1 MGKQNNETDEWVTF
15 ALIFTRHFTV
25 RCSLRII
32 LLTGIFL
39 TAFNLINYFDE
50 KLFHEFSM
58 QRSSFSFL
66 INENF
71 IERKKTLISI
81 FSISYSTLYF
91 CSNSMCTITR
101 KKKKKKK
108 GSCSDSTVYLTV
120 GSVQE
125 KEMVEAVTCDRSLTC
140 FQITVSRTIKKE
152 NLLIDNIL
160 NGRSYRTVFKRRFLT
175 IPISLLE
182 FSYLFVPFLTFIKH
196 FFLFP
201 LHLILLSL
209 SHIYK

>member
-58 QRSSFSFL
+58 QRRSIRSSFSFL

-101 KKKKKKK
+101 KKKKKKERELFWFNGLLNSWK
-108 GSCSDSTVYLTV
+108 RAR
-120 GSVQE
+120 
-125 KEMVEAVTCDRSLTC
+125 KE
-140 FQITVSRTIKKE
+140 
-152 NLLIDNIL
+152 
-160 NGRSYRTVFKRRFLT
+160 NGRSGNVRSISYVFSDNSIENDKKGKPAYR
-175 IPISLLE
+175 
-182 FSYLFVPFLTFIKH
+182 
-196 FFLFP
+196 
-201 LHLILLSL
+201 
-209 SHIYK
+209 

>member
-1 MGKQNNETDEWVTF
+1 
-15 ALIFTRHFTV
+15 
-25 RCSLRII
+25 
-32 LLTGIFL
+32 
-39 TAFNLINYFDE
+39 
-50 KLFHEFSM
+50 M
-58 QRSSFSFL
+58 QRRSIRSSFSFL

-108 GSCSDSTVYLTV
+108 KGSCSDSTVYLTV

-125 KEMVEAVTCDRSLTC
+125 KEMVEAITCDRSLTC

-175 IPISLLE
+175 IPISLV
-182 FSYLFVPFLTFIKH
+182 SSNFL
-196 FFLFP
+196 
-201 LHLILLSL
+201 
-209 SHIYK
+209 IYSFRF